1 MANAPFKVVLLRTTH
16 DGLDFIK
23 SDLHALHREDR
34 KEAKENPK
42 ARKVTK
48 ESLRI
53 RTLNKTRNEEKTD
66 HDPNHETDEILET
79 VLRLH
84 DEIVPVGAAVQAPL
98 GLVRLVLKHDLKK
111 FTYFAILGNARV
123 RQKSAL

>member
-1 MANAPFKVVLLRTTH
+1 MTH

-48 ESLRI
+48 ESLRV
-53 RTLNKTRNEEKTD
+53 RNVTKARKEEKTD

-79 VLRLH
+79 VLRPH

-98 GLVRLVLKHDLKK
+98 GLVRFVLKHDLKK
-111 FTYFAILGNARV
+111 FAYFTIIGKVRV
-123 RQKSAL
+123 RQKIAL